1 MEIQYIELSK
11 LHPYEGNPF
20 RVADD
25 DQMKMLIDSIKATGV
40 IEPLIVRPNGS
51 GEYEIISGHRRY
63 YACRKLNCDRVPV
76 YSYDMSD
83 REAVITLIDSNLYRD
98 GLLPSEKARA
108 YKMKYDVLK
117 HQGQRTDLTSRQIVG
132 KLNGELSSSQILN
145 IRDDN
150 ERTIQRYIRLN
161 YLIPEL
167 LRLVDERKMGVTPAV
182 EISYLP
188 EKSQRELLETIESEQ
203 ATPSLS
209 QAQKLKNAYEN
220 GELDMDRILEIMTES
235 KRADYNSLKLSP
247 EIINKYFRPGTTPK
261 RMQEIIE
268 VALQLYIRQQR
279 IKNRN
284 AR

>member
-1 MEIQYIELSK
+1 MEIQYVELSK

-20 RVADD
+20 RVAND
-25 DQMKMLIDSIKATGV
+25 DQMKMLIDSIKTTGI
-40 IEPLIVRPNGS
+40 IEPLIVRPDGN

-63 YACRKLNCDRVPV
+63 FACKKLNYDMVPV
-76 YSYDMSD
+76 YAYDMSD

-108 YKMKYDVLK
+108 YKMKYDMLK
-117 HQGQRTDLTSRQIVG
+117 HQGERQDLISCQNGTKSDVTAKEISKYSTDS
-132 KLNGELSSSQILN
+132 
-145 IRDDN
+145 
-150 ERTIQRYIRLN
+150 ERTIWRYIRLN
-161 YLIPEL
+161 YLIPDL
-167 LRLVDERKMGVTPAV
+167 LKLVDERKMGVTPAV

-188 EKSQRELLETIESEQ
+188 EKLQRELLETIESEQ

-268 VALQLYIRQQR
+268 AALQLYIRQQR

>member
-20 RVADD
+20 RVAND
-25 DQMKMLIDSIKATGV
+25 DQMKMLIDSIKTTGI
-40 IEPLIVRPNGS
+40 IEPLIVRPDGN

-63 YACRKLNCDRVPV
+63 FACKKLNYDMVPV
-76 YSYDMSD
+76 YAYDMSD

-108 YKMKYDVLK
+108 YKMKYDMLK
-117 HQGQRTDLTSRQIVG
+117 HQGERQDLISCQNGTKSDVTAKEISKYSTDS
-132 KLNGELSSSQILN
+132 
-145 IRDDN
+145 
-150 ERTIQRYIRLN
+150 ERTIWRYIRLN

-167 LRLVDERKMGVTPAV
+167 LRLVDERKMGVTSAV

-268 VALQLYIRQQR
+268 AALQLYIRQQR
-279 IKNRN
+279 TKNRD

>member
-1 MEIQYIELSK
+1 MEIQFIELSK

-20 RVADD
+20 RVAND
-25 DQMKMLIDSIKATGV
+25 DQMKMLIDSIKTTGI
-40 IEPLIVRPNGS
+40 IEPLIVRPDGN

-63 YACRKLNCDRVPV
+63 FACKKLNYDMVPV
-76 YSYDMSD
+76 YAYDMSD

-161 YLIPEL
+161 YLIPDL
-167 LRLVDERKMGVTPAV
+167 LKLVDERKMGVTPAV

-188 EKSQRELLETIESEQ
+188 EKLQRELLETIESEQ

-209 QAQKLKNAYEN
+209 QAKKMKIAYEN

-235 KRADYNSLKLSP
+235 KREDFNMLKLPP
-247 EIINKYFRPGTTPK
+247 EIIGKYFRPGTTPK
-261 RMQEIIE
+261 RMQEVIE
-268 VALQLYIRQQR
+268 AALQLYIRQQR
-279 IKNRN
+279 TKNRD

>member
-20 RVADD
+20 RVAND
-25 DQMKMLIDSIKATGV
+25 DQMKMLIDSIKTTGI
-40 IEPLIVRPNGS
+40 IEPLIVRPDGN

-63 YACRKLNCDRVPV
+63 FACKKLNYDMVPV
-76 YSYDMSD
+76 YAYDMSD

-108 YKMKYDVLK
+108 YKMKYDMLK
-117 HQGQRTDLTSRQIVG
+117 HQGERQDLISCQNGTKSDVTAKEISKYSTDS
-132 KLNGELSSSQILN
+132 
-145 IRDDN
+145 
-150 ERTIQRYIRLN
+150 ERTIWRYIRLN
-161 YLIPEL
+161 YLIPDL
-167 LRLVDERKMGVTPAV
+167 LKLVDERKMGVTPAV

-188 EKSQRELLETIESEQ
+188 EKLQRELLETIESEQ

-209 QAQKLKNAYEN
+209 QAKKMKIAYEN

-235 KRADYNSLKLSP
+235 KREDFNMLKLPP
-247 EIINKYFRPGTTPK
+247 EIIGKYFRPGTTPK

-268 VALQLYIRQQR
+268 AALQLYIRQQR
-279 IKNRN
+279 TKNRD

>member
-1 MEIQYIELSK
+1 MEIQFIELSK

-20 RVADD
+20 RVAND
-25 DQMKMLIDSIKATGV
+25 DQMKMLIDSIKTTGI
-40 IEPLIVRPNGS
+40 IEPLIVRPDGN

-63 YACRKLNCDRVPV
+63 FACKKLNYDMVPV
-76 YSYDMSD
+76 YAYDMSD

-108 YKMKYDVLK
+108 YKMKYDMLK
-117 HQGQRTDLTSRQIVG
+117 HQGERQDLISCQNGTKSDVTAKEISKYSTDS
-132 KLNGELSSSQILN
+132 
-145 IRDDN
+145 
-150 ERTIQRYIRLN
+150 ERTIWRYIRLN

-209 QAQKLKNAYEN
+209 QAKKMKIAYEN

-268 VALQLYIRQQR
+268 AALQLYIRQQR

>member
-1 MEIQYIELSK
+1 MEIQFIELSK

-20 RVADD
+20 RVAND
-25 DQMKMLIDSIKATGV
+25 DQMKMLIDSIKTTGI
-40 IEPLIVRPNGS
+40 IEPLIVRPDGN

-63 YACRKLNCDRVPV
+63 FACKKLNYDMVPV
-76 YSYDMSD
+76 YAYDMSD

-108 YKMKYDVLK
+108 YKMKYDMLK
-117 HQGQRTDLTSRQIVG
+117 HQGERQDLISCQNGTKSDVTAKEISKYSTDS
-132 KLNGELSSSQILN
+132 
-145 IRDDN
+145 
-150 ERTIQRYIRLN
+150 ERTIWRYIRLN
-161 YLIPEL
+161 YLISEL

-268 VALQLYIRQQR
+268 AALQLYIRQQR

>member
-1 MEIQYIELSK
+1 MEIQFIELSK

-20 RVADD
+20 RVAND
-25 DQMKMLIDSIKATGV
+25 DQMKMLIDSIKTTGI
-40 IEPLIVRPNGS
+40 IEPLIVRPDGN

-63 YACRKLNCDRVPV
+63 FACKKLNYDMVPV
-76 YSYDMSD
+76 YAYDMSD

-108 YKMKYDVLK
+108 YKMKYDMLK
-117 HQGQRTDLTSRQIVG
+117 HQGERQDLISCQNGTKSDVTAKEISKYSTDS
-132 KLNGELSSSQILN
+132 
-145 IRDDN
+145 
-150 ERTIQRYIRLN
+150 ERTIWRYIRLN

>member
-1 MEIQYIELSK
+1 MEIQFIELSK

-20 RVADD
+20 RVAND
-25 DQMKMLIDSIKATGV
+25 DQMKMLIDSIKTTGI
-40 IEPLIVRPNGS
+40 IEPLIVRPDGN

-63 YACRKLNCDRVPV
+63 FACKKLNYDMVPV
-76 YSYDMSD
+76 YAYDMSD

-108 YKMKYDVLK
+108 YKMKYDMLK
-117 HQGQRTDLTSRQIVG
+117 HQGERQDLISCQNGTKSDVTAKEISKYSTDS
-132 KLNGELSSSQILN
+132 
-145 IRDDN
+145 
-150 ERTIQRYIRLN
+150 ERTIWRYIRLN
-161 YLIPEL
+161 YLIPDL
-167 LRLVDERKMGVTPAV
+167 LKLVDERKMGVTPAV

-188 EKSQRELLETIESEQ
+188 EKLQRELLETIESEQ

-209 QAQKLKNAYEN
+209 QAKKMKIAYEN

-235 KRADYNSLKLSP
+235 KREDFNMLKLPP
-247 EIINKYFRPGTTPK
+247 EIIGKYFRPGTTPK

-268 VALQLYIRQQR
+268 AALQLYIRQQR
-279 IKNRN
+279 TKNRD